1 MYFGVRTDF
10 LYVIGSEA
18 SIRASDVSNPLD
30 KSKFLLGLVFR
41 KSDFLMLK
49 HLKKNLKKEG
59 TTKNKKNTL
68 ENLQKVYK
76 IGLLLYESLSSGNL
90 VDGLPLV

>member
-41 KSDFLMLK
+41 KSDFLRANK
-49 HLKKNLKKEG
+49 SKISKKSSES
-59 TTKNKKNTL
+59 
-68 ENLQKVYK
+68 LQKVYE
-76 IGLLLYESLSSGNL
+76 IGLLLYESLEREPG
-90 VDGLPLV
+90 